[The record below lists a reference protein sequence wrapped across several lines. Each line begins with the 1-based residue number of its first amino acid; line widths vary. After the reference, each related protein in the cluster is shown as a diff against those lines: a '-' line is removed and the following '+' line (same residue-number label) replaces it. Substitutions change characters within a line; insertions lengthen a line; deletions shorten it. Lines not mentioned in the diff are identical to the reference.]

1 MGELHRSFY
10 RVAIGAD
17 KEIAKLLQAADNNH
31 LQRLHSACNEKS
43 SVGRKPRPGKD
54 SAMSP
59 TGGHT
64 ENVLLIVIIQLIVI
78 VASARIFGGLF
89 RRMGQPLVCGEIA
102 AGLILG
108 PSFFGGMFPHL
119 FHKVFDPSVGQIFAV
134 MSQIGLIL
142 LMFLIGLEFD
152 FGHLNNNGRT
162 AMSISMAGILLP
174 FTLGFF
180 LGRWIY
186 GALRL
191 NGSWINLALFMA
203 AAMSITAIPI
213 LGRIMIELN
222 LGRSRIGSLT
232 ISAAAADDASGWILL
247 ALVTAIARS
256 TLKPVKLGVMI
267 LEVIVFAACMV
278 WGVRPLIKKWTD
290 RQMRGHQGR
299 LSLSALAVLLI
310 MIMVA
315 ALITNLIGIFSIF
328 GAFFLGALLY
338 DQHQF
343 RKAVQER
350 LQDFV
355 TVFFLPIFFTYT
367 GLRTDI
373 GTMQGSGL
381 WLMCALVLLAAFVGK
396 FGGCW
401 LAAWF
406 NGLPWREAS
415 MIGIMMNTRAL
426 MELIVVNI
434 GFELGVIPKSVFFML
449 VFMAVASTYVTTP
462 VLRRLVRSSEVE
474 RDYLDSEFARRVEF
488 SKTREVLNPASPM

>member
-1 MGELHRSFY
+1 
-10 RVAIGAD
+10 V
-17 KEIAKLLQAADNNH
+17 
-31 LQRLHSACNEKS
+31 KS
-43 SVGRKPRPGKD
+43 
-54 SAMSP
+54 MSP

-64 ENVLLIVIIQLIVI
+64 ENILLIVIVQLIVI
-78 VASARIFGGLF
+78 VAASRIFGSLF

-119 FHKVFDPSVGQIFAV
+119 FHTVFNPSVGQIFAI

-152 FGHLNNNGRT
+152 FGHLSNNRGT
-162 AMSISMAGILLP
+162 ALSISMAGIILP
-174 FTLGFF
+174 FTLGFL
-180 LGRWIY
+180 LGRWMHA
-186 GALRL
+186 ALHMS
-191 NGSWINLALFMA
+191 GSWLNLALFMA

-213 LGRIMIELN
+213 LGRIMVELN
-222 LGRSRIGSLT
+222 ISRTRIGSLT

-256 TLKPVKLGVMI
+256 TLNPVKLGVMI
-267 LEVIVFAACMV
+267 LEVVVFAVCMV
-278 WGVRPLIKKWTD
+278 WGVRPLLKKWTA
-290 RQMRGHQGR
+290 RQMGEHQGK
-299 LSLSALAVLLI
+299 LSLGGLAVLLI
-310 MIMVA
+310 MILLA
-315 ALITNLIGIFSIF
+315 AVVTNLIGIFSIF
-328 GAFFLGALLY
+328 GAFFFGALLY
-338 DQHQF
+338 DQHEF
-343 RKAVQER
+343 RHAVQER
-350 LQDFV
+350 LRDFV

-373 GTMQGSGL
+373 GTMGGAGL
-381 WLMCALVLLAAFVGK
+381 WFMCGLVLLTAFVGK

-401 LAAWF
+401 LAARF

-426 MELIVVNI
+426 MELIVINI

-462 VLRRLVRSSEVE
+462 VLRRLVRSSELE
-474 RDYLDSEFARRVEF
+474 REYMDSEFARRVEF
-488 SKTREVLNPASPM
+488 PRTREVLSPASSV